1 MDADHD
7 IHDTLK
13 SSLSN
18 LKLSRDNALNQEI
31 SQVKKVNQVLET
43 VNQSLDKSE
52 SNITAIEAAVHN
64 ANELLD
70 VWVKIMSQ
78 TQKTRELLE
87 DSQWHGLTSDD
98 ELYQQRLARLQEL
111 AEQKRIEEQQLK
123 AQRELRKQKDSQKA
137 AQKQRMQRKV
147 YGSRR

>member
-1 MDADHD
+1 MDGEDD

-52 SNITAIEAAVHN
+52 SNISAIETAVLN

-78 TQKTRELLE
+78 TRKTRELLE
-87 DSQWHGLTSDD
+87 DPQWCGLTADD
-98 ELYQQRLARLQEL
+98 ELYQQHLARLQEL
-111 AEQKRIEEQQLK
+111 AEQKRIEELKLK
-123 AQRELRKQKDSQKA
+123 AQRDHRRQKEAQKA
-137 AQKQRMQRKV
+137 AQKQKMQRKV
-147 YGSRR
+147 YGTRR